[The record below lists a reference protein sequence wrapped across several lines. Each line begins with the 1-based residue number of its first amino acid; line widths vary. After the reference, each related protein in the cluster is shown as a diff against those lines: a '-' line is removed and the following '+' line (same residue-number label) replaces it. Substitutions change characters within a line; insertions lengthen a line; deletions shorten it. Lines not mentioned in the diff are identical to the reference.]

1 MDKLGLPYDS
11 LVVEITE
18 GMLLELNDSVEDK
31 LAAFRKGGVKI
42 ALDDFGTGYSSLSY
56 LQKLTSDY
64 LKIDRSFVSNI
75 TESEQNMALCCEIIH
90 IAHIFGMKVIAE
102 GIETEEQSY
111 LLALAGCDFG
121 QGYLYAKPL
130 TAAKF
135 EEQLAKQC
143 QEKHTILSQPF
154 IPTLEAPVT
163 ETSPKRQLQLEAMES

>member
-1 MDKLGLPYDS
+1 
-11 LVVEITE
+11 
-18 GMLLELNDSVEDK
+18 MLLELNDAVESK
-31 LAAFRKGGVKI
+31 LDAFRKGGIQI

-111 LLALAGCDFG
+111 LLALAGCDYG

-130 TAAKF
+130 TIMEFDAA
-135 EEQLAKQC
+135 LAKQC
-143 QEKHTILSQPF
+143 QEQSNKLIQPI
-154 IPTLEAPVT
+154 IPTLGAPAT
-163 ETSPKRQLQLEAMES
+163 EPGRTKRPQLEKMGI